1 MFKAIFEKQGYFE
14 FWLEFAETASTQP
27 NSKIVHLHNSKA
39 KLAVL
44 PGSQP
49 SGWESVEYFI
59 FMTEH
64 YAKLVI

>member
-1 MFKAIFEKQGYFE
+1 M
-14 FWLEFAETASTQP
+14 EFAETASTQP

-59 FMTEH
+59 FITEH